1 MYAPL
6 LNRCRNS
13 GNSMTRYN
21 ATDRVSPDS
30 DVGAG
35 LTQVRLGGP
44 ARHVQGCG
52 GTQSCCAPTVKFLL
66 VVGPGARRLET
77 RRAAAC
83 LPSPAAWPAGLPAH
97 GLDTRICIPRD
108 WCEAQSLVRPLPA
121 WYVTSQQAGAPHST
135 ARRAGVAL
143 GARRVT
149 APGHRALG
157 GALQLAL
164 VASALR
170 PEPGSLGSHSEG

>member
-1 MYAPL
+1 MQRIGYH
-6 LNRCRNS
+6 RTRMS
-13 GNSMTRYN
+13 GRVERGSTRRPGEACARLWWYSIMLCS
-21 ATDRVSPDS
+21 DGEVS
-30 DVGAG
+30 
-35 LTQVRLGGP
+35 
-44 ARHVQGCG
+44 
-52 GTQSCCAPTVKFLL
+52 L

>member
-52 GTQSCCAPTVKFLL
+52 GTQSCCAPTVKFLWL
-66 VVGPGARRLET
+66 WGPGRDVLKLDGPQP
-77 RRAAAC
+77 AC
-83 LPSPAAWPAGLPAH
+83 PHLPLGRPACPPTGLIRESVFPGTGVKPSPWFGPCLLGMSHHNKQGHRTARPGGPVWRWAREGSRPPATAHSAGLF
-97 GLDTRICIPRD
+97 
-108 WCEAQSLVRPLPA
+108 S
-121 WYVTSQQAGAPHST
+121 
-135 ARRAGVAL
+135 
-143 GARRVT
+143 
-149 APGHRALG
+149 
-157 GALQLAL
+157 
-164 VASALR
+164 
-170 PEPGSLGSHSEG
+170 